1 MSMSTLVSLSHQMA
15 LKNQLDVIANNIANM
30 STPGFQGERPLFS
43 QYLARSGSAK
53 VAFVQDGGV
62 LRDTRPGPLAHTGN
76 NLDLGINGEGYFVV
90 EAEGETFYTR
100 NGSFRLDGTGRLVT
114 AGGEVLMS
122 DSNQPIVFAPDEV
135 DIQIGRDGTV
145 STENGIV
152 GRVRL
157 VTFADQ
163 QKLQK
168 AGDGLLTTDEPPIEA
183 AKAEIAQ
190 GMLEGANVQ
199 AVIEMTRM
207 IDVLRS
213 FQQAAK
219 MIDTDSEIGS
229 QAIRTLTEIV

>member
-15 LKNQLDVIANNIANM
+15 LKNQMDVIANNIANM

-43 QYLARSGSAK
+43 QYLARSGGAS
-53 VAFVQDGGV
+53 VSFVQDGGI

-90 EAEGETFYTR
+90 ESEGERLYTR
-100 NGSFRLDGTGRLVT
+100 NGSFRLDGSGRLTT
-114 AGGEVLMS
+114 ATGDLVMS

-145 STENGIV
+145 STENGAV
-152 GRVRL
+152 GRIRL

-168 AGDGLLTTDEPPIEA
+168 AGDTLLKTDEAPIEA
-183 AKAEIAQ
+183 ANAEIAQ
-190 GMLEGANVQ
+190 GMLEGSNVQ
-199 AVIEMTRM
+199 SVIEMTRM

-213 FQQAAK
+213 FQKAAK
-219 MIDTDSEIGS
+219 MIDSDSELGS
-229 QAIRTLTEIV
+229 RAIKTLTEIV